1 MAIQLHITI
10 VPDSI
15 MEKLVNYLKL
25 NNVSFISDAEDYN
38 IFFIWVM
45 I

>member
-1 MAIQLHITI
+1 MAIQLYITI
-10 VPDSI
+10 VPGSKG
-15 MEKLVNYLKL
+15 EKLVNYLKL

-38 IFFIWVM
+38 ILSICVM